1 MQSSEVKGTFFD
13 SYAEDNSLRMIGL
26 TPLEYTDFRLFAS
39 LLNAGCTA
47 VLDLGRDEAQWPKRI
62 EKLQRQTGVYGIRIP
77 EGSDPSALTLPSSAS
92 FILASTVSQLDTFSN
107 SLPVITQVVSI
118 AEAKQAIDLGASGL
132 ILKGS
137 ESGGRV
143 GVYSA
148 YILLQQTIEMA
159 NTANLP
165 VWVQGGIGINTT
177 AAAIAGGAYGVVLD
191 SQLSL
196 LTDSTLPA
204 STKAIISKMDG
215 SEVVVKG
222 EYAFYSRPQ
231 TLAANWDDPSDSA
244 IQCSLGFS
252 DVTAELLPI
261 GQDAALAAGIK
272 TIASNAQVL
281 VYKIQ
286 QAMSSQ
292 LSQAKALQPLA
303 SENSLAKA
311 HGTRYPIA
319 QGPMTRVS
327 DRADF
332 AKAVADNGALPFIAL
347 SLMSESAARSLVE
360 ETAALLKGQSWGIG
374 VLGFADAE
382 ILDPHLALVKEFKPD
397 VVLIAGGRPSQARAL
412 EELGIQ
418 AYLHVPAPGLLEMFL
433 KDGARNFVFEGRE
446 CGGHVGPRSSFA
458 LWEQQLQILATFEN
472 PQELQLLFAGGI
484 HDERSAAMVA
494 AMISPLAAL
503 GAKVGVLMGT
513 AYTLTDEA
521 VESGAI
527 IQPFQDEIVKGS
539 ETTLLET
546 APGHATRCLNTPFV
560 DAFNEQKQQLKKLG
574 VSSQE
579 IWSNLEKLNVGRLRI
594 ASKGIEREGDKL
606 VSVEQGDQLS
616 RGMYMIGD
624 VATMRDQTTSMAKLH
639 ASVTDDAMDY
649 LADLHAETSNDAQ
662 SGDIAII
669 GMACV
674 FPGSPDIESFWL
686 NIIENQDLISEVDP
700 QRWNPSQYFEADAS
714 GGKKTPSK
722 WGGFISDTPFDPL
735 AYGIPPQSVSAIEP
749 VQLLSLEVAK
759 NALIDAGYGD
769 TDKELDRE
777 RTSVIFGAESGM
789 DLSSDYNFR
798 NLHQKYLGDLPPEL
812 DDVLPKLTEDSFPGV
827 LVNVIAGRIAN
838 RLDLRGVNYA
848 VDSACASSLTAVE
861 LAVKEL
867 RAGTSDT
874 VLAGG
879 ADFHNSIHDY
889 LMFASVGALSASG
902 KCRSFDN
909 SADGIALGEGVA
921 VVVLKRLEDAERD
934 GDRIYATINGIA
946 GSSDGKSLGLTAP
959 RKEGQKRALER
970 AYLQGN
976 VSPADIGLVEAH
988 GTGTVVGDKTEMQTL
1003 TEIYSAGGSVPGS
1016 AVLGSVKSQIGHT
1029 KCAAGLAG
1037 LIKVTKSIY
1046 HKTLPPTGNIET
1058 PNAYYQPNLS
1068 PFTFESQAKP
1078 WLQAH
1083 RKAAVSAFG
1092 FGGANFH
1099 AVLSSYDD
1107 EPAKSGLN
1115 QWPAELFLLRGDTAD
1130 QAKTIANEV
1139 LDYID
1144 TDASIKLRDLSYTL
1158 ASQSDVPIQCSIV
1171 AGTAAELQEALNQY
1185 LQNAD
1190 AKNIFPRES
1199 SEELT
1204 NGKVAFLFP
1213 GQGSQTPGMMRDL
1226 FQAFPAL
1233 QDYLNIGEKWQD
1245 KIFPASAYTAT
1256 EKKQQQAN
1264 LTDTRVAQPAMGIVD
1279 SAAAS
1284 LLETLGVSADMV
1296 AGHSYGELVA
1306 LAVAGVMDTQ
1316 TLLELS
1322 EFRGQAILNAGGDD
1336 PGSMAAVSADAQT
1349 IKSALIDC
1357 PEIVLANHNSPT
1369 QTVISGP
1376 TEAIEHALSV
1386 LDENSIAARKIEV
1399 ACAFHS
1405 PVVAAASHAFADFIS
1420 DIEMAEANTS
1430 VYSNTTAKPY
1440 PLTPEDIKARLA
1452 QHISEPVRF
1461 VEQLE
1466 NMYDDGARLFIEVGP
1481 GRTLSGL
1488 ADKVLKDKEKAIVS
1502 IDEKGQPGIAVFLKA
1517 LGQLIALGKDINIDV
1532 LFSDR
1537 DVTRLDLANKPQLP
1551 ATTWMINGYRAYPI
1565 NGALPDHAAKP
1576 SAEPVSVSA
1585 QATQYSHS
1593 VSLSAEEST
1602 MVSYLQNMREMVN
1615 AQRDVMLGMMGQQPV
1630 VQSTA
1635 ALVAGDQLVSS
1646 QNSATPITQPAVS
1659 KPVTVDSGTP
1669 SPASLNTTDALLSIV
1684 SDRTGYPQEMLDV
1697 ELDLEA
1703 DLSIDSIKRVEII
1716 GELAS
1721 QCGFKDQLGGDA
1733 DEMLEQL
1740 ASQKTL
1746 QGMIDWLAEK
1756 VPTPSGES
1764 EITATSDMPGSSAII
1779 PEVNLKERLLG
1790 IVSDRT
1796 GYPED
1801 VLDLDLD
1808 LEADLSIDS
1817 IKRVEIVTELSKDI
1831 GISDLGED
1839 NDLVLEQLA
1848 ARKTLREM
1856 LDWLEQ
1862 FKQELSQVIDAI
1874 PPTDEQAIDVVELCR
1889 YTLRLIQAEEAVVGD
1904 HELAGK
1910 HFLIT
1915 DDGLGIAT
1923 ALTSR
1928 LMKHDASVTVIP
1940 FSEHDDLPKV
1950 ESVDGLIHLWGLSHE
1965 SRLRDVKRLFDLI
1978 RNTLINDA
1986 NYLLLAGGL
1995 GGSFGSFE
2003 HRDQLDPE
2011 AFGHGAGMSGLVK
2024 TIVKEWPEVRCHW
2037 VDLNL
2042 KEKASE
2048 LAAYIEVEL
2057 LAENPLTEVG
2067 YHQGT
2072 RQIMDV
2078 VKEALPSSPDID
2090 NLELNKDSVVMLT
2103 GGARGITAKLAV
2115 ALAGRYGCRL
2125 ELVGRSPLPTIDE
2138 PDYVRKAHDLK
2149 SLRAA
2154 IINHDKTLKPLEVE
2168 KQCSQILAA
2177 REINTTFAA
2186 IEAAGSQVKYH
2197 AVDVRDID
2205 AFADVIESI
2214 YDKHGRLDGVIHGA
2228 GILEDKLLRHKTNES
2243 FERVFDTKVR
2253 GALVL
2258 SNHLRD
2264 DVKFVVFFSS
2274 VASAFG
2280 NRGQI
2285 DYAAANDALDK
2296 IAHSLQARVKG
2307 RVLSVNWGPWA
2318 GTGMVSEELERQYAS
2333 KGIGLIPLDEGVD
2346 ALINEL
2352 RHGNPNDAQIVLM
2365 CATPESIGQVH

>member
-1 MQSSEVKGTFFD
+1 MQSSVEKGKLLGNCSD
-13 SYAEDNSLRMIGL
+13 SEQFRIIGL
-26 TPLEYTDFRLFAS
+26 TPFEYADFRLFNA
-39 LLNAGCTA
+39 LLNAGATA
-47 VLDLGRDEAQWPKRI
+47 VLDMG
-62 EKLQRQTGVYGIRIP
+62 RQTGQWQSTVAKLEKQTAQYGIRFP
-77 EGSDPSALTLPSSAS
+77 EGVDASATTLPSTAS
-92 FILASTVSQLDTFSN
+92 FILAAATDQVKQFAGQ
-107 SLPVITQVVSI
+107 LPVIAQVVSI
-118 AEAKQAIDLGASGL
+118 AEAKQAIADGAAGL
-132 ILKGS
+132 VLKGS

-143 GVYSA
+143 GEYSA
-148 YILLQQTIEMA
+148 YILLQQIIDIATEAGI
-159 NTANLP
+159 P
-165 VWVQGGIGINTT
+165 IWVQGGIGMNTS
-177 AAAIAGGAYGVVLD
+177 AAVIAGGAHGVLLD

-196 LTDSTLPA
+196 LTESTLPVE
-204 STKAIISKMDG
+204 TKSIITKMDG
-215 SEVVVKG
+215 SEVLVKG
-222 EYAFYSRPQ
+222 AYAIYTRPK
-231 TLAANWDDPSDSA
+231 TLAANWHDQSAQSIQAALGYSDAVS
-244 IQCSLGFS
+244 Q
-252 DVTAELLPI
+252 LLPI
-261 GQDAALAAGIK
+261 GQDAALAAGVKALAGNI
-272 TIASNAQVL
+272 QVL
-281 VYKIQ
+281 VYKLK
-286 QAMSSQ
+286 QAMTSQ
-292 LSQAKALQPLA
+292 LNQAKVLQPLSA
-303 SENSLAKA
+303 NNALAKA
-311 HGTRYPIA
+311 HGTHYPIA

-327 DRADF
+327 DKAQF

-347 SLMSESAARSLVE
+347 SLMTESASRTLVT
-360 ETAALLKGQSWGIG
+360 ETAELLKGQSWGIG

-382 ILDPHLALVKEFKPD
+382 ILDPHLELVKEFKPN

-412 EELGIQ
+412 EAEGIQ

-458 LWEQQLQILATFEN
+458 LWEQQLQILASFEK

-494 AMISPLAAL
+494 AMVSPLAAL

-513 AYTLTDEA
+513 AYTLTEEA
-521 VESGAI
+521 VTSGAI
-527 IQPFQDEIVKGS
+527 IQPFQDEVVKGN

-560 DAFNEQKQQLKKLG
+560 NAFNEHKQQLKNLG
-574 VSSQE
+574 VSAQE

-594 ASKGIEREGDKL
+594 ASKGIER
-606 VSVEQGDQLS
+606 QGDQLVDIEHGDQLE

-624 VATMRDQTTSMAKLH
+624 VATMRSETTTMAQLH
-639 ASVTDDAMDY
+639 QAVTDGAMQY
-649 LADLHAETSNDAQ
+649 LAETNEDVTQPQA
-662 SGDIAII
+662 GDIAII

-674 FPGSPDIESFWL
+674 FPGSPDVESFWL

-700 QRWNPSQYFEADAS
+700 ERWNPAHYFEANSS

-735 AYGIPPQSVSAIEP
+735 AYGIPPQSLSAIEP
-749 VQLLSLEVAK
+749 VQLLSLDVAK

-769 TDKELDRE
+769 DDKELDRE

-789 DLSSDYNFR
+789 DLSSEYNFR
-798 NLHQKYLGDLPPEL
+798 NLYRKYLGEIPEQL
-812 DDVLPKLTEDSFPGV
+812 EDVLPKLTEDSFPGV

-889 LMFASVGALSASG
+889 LMFASVGALSATG

-909 SADGIALGEGVA
+909 NADGIALGEGAA

-970 AYLQGN
+970 AYLQGD

-1058 PNAYYQPNLS
+1058 PNAYYQPTLS
-1068 PFTFESQAKP
+1068 PFTFESEAKP
-1078 WLQAH
+1078 WLQEH

-1107 EPAKSGLN
+1107 QQTKSGLE
-1115 QWPAELFLLRGDTAD
+1115 QWPAELFVLRGDNAE
-1130 QAKTIANEV
+1130 QAKELAKTLIN
-1139 LDYID
+1139 YTD
-1144 TDASIKLRDLSYTL
+1144 TDAHIKLRDLSFTL
-1158 ASQSDVPIQCSIV
+1158 ATHSEVPVQCSIV
-1171 AGTAAELQEALNQY
+1171 ASTMVELRSSLASFIDG
-1185 LQNAD
+1185 AS
-1190 AKNIFPRES
+1190 AKNIFARES
-1199 SEELT
+1199 DDAIKQ
-1204 NGKVAFLFP
+1204 GKVAFLFP

-1226 FQAFPAL
+1226 FQAFPDL
-1233 QDYLNIGEKWQD
+1233 QKYLSAGNKWQD
-1245 KIFPASAYTAT
+1245 KIFPATAYSSA
-1256 EKKQQQAN
+1256 ERKQQQAV
-1264 LTDTRVAQPAMGIVD
+1264 LTDTRVAQPAMGVVD

-1284 LLETLGVSADMV
+1284 LLSTLGVSADMY

-1306 LAVAGVMDTQ
+1306 LSVAGVMDTE
-1316 TLLELS
+1316 TLLALS
-1322 EFRGQAILNAGGDD
+1322 EFRGKAILAAGGDD
-1336 PGSMAAVSADAQT
+1336 PGTMAAVSADADT
-1349 IKSALIDC
+1349 IKSALADLVDV
-1357 PEIVLANHNSPT
+1357 VLANHNSPS

-1376 TEAIEHALSV
+1376 TASIEKALAR
-1386 LDENSIAARKIEV
+1386 LDEAGIAARRIEV

-1405 PVVAAASHAFADFIS
+1405 PVVAAASHAFADFIEDM
-1420 DIEMAEANTS
+1420 DIS
-1430 VYSNTTAKPY
+1430 HSQGLVYSNTTAKPY
-1440 PLTPEDIKARLA
+1440 PASPEDIKARLA

-1461 VEQLE
+1461 VEQIE
-1466 NMYDDGARLFIEVGP
+1466 NMYDEGARIFIEVGP
-1481 GRTLSGL
+1481 GRTLSSL
-1488 ADKVLKDKEKAIVS
+1488 TDKILKDKDKAVVA
-1502 IDEKGQPGIAVFLKA
+1502 IDEKGQPGLRTLLSAVA
-1517 LGQLIALGKDINIDV
+1517 QLIALDKSLNLDV
-1532 LFSDR
+1532 LFESR
-1537 DVTRLDLANKPQLP
+1537 DVQQLDLNDKPSLSP
-1551 ATTWMINGYRAYPI
+1551 TTWMINGYRAYPI
-1565 NGALPDHAAKP
+1565 NGALPDHAGQP
-1576 SAEPVSVSA
+1576 SAEPISVVSTSMP
-1585 QATQYSHS
+1585 QTHS
-1593 VSLSAEEST
+1593 VALSSQEAT
-1602 MVSYLQNMREMVN
+1602 MASYLQNMREMVN
-1615 AQRDVMLGMMGQQPV
+1615 AQRDVMLGMMGQEPIARSFNESVSHIATGHVSQEVVVNAPV
-1630 VQSTA
+1630 NTA
-1635 ALVAGDQLVSS
+1635 AASEPEQAESG
-1646 QNSATPITQPAVS
+1646 
-1659 KPVTVDSGTP
+1659 VDSTE
-1669 SPASLNTTDALLSIV
+1669 ALLAIV
-1684 SDRTGYPQEMLDV
+1684 SERTGYPQEMLDV

-1740 ASQKTL
+1740 AAQKTL

-1756 VPTPSGES
+1756 IPAQPVANKAVSAESPSKN
-1764 EITATSDMPGSSAII
+1764 II
-1779 PEVNLKERLLG
+1779 PEINIKERLLG
-1790 IVSDRT
+1790 IVSERT
-1796 GYPED
+1796 GYPDD

-1862 FKQELSQVIDAI
+1862 FKQELSQVIDDN
-1874 PPTDEQAIDVVELCR
+1874 PPTDEEPVDVVELCR
-1889 YTLRLIQAEEAVVGD
+1889 YTLRLIQAEDAVVGD

-1923 ALTSR
+1923 ALSSR
-1928 LMKHDASVTVIP
+1928 LASHDACVTVIP
-1940 FSEHDDLPKV
+1940 FSEHDELPVV

-1995 GGSFGSFE
+1995 GGSFGSIE
-2003 HRDQLDPE
+2003 KPDQLDPE
-2011 AFGHGAGMSGLVK
+2011 AFGRGAGMSGLVK

-2042 KEKASE
+2042 SEKASE
-2048 LAAYIEVEL
+2048 LAAYIEIEL

-2072 RQIMDV
+2072 RQIIDV
-2078 VKEALPSSPDID
+2078 VKEALPATPDID
-2090 NLELNKDSVVMLT
+2090 NLQLNQDSVVMLT

-2115 ALAGRYGCRL
+2115 ALAGRYGCKL
-2125 ELVGRSPLPTIDE
+2125 ELVGRSPLPTMDE
-2138 PDYVRKAHDLK
+2138 PDHVKQAHDLK

-2154 IINHDKTLKPLEVE
+2154 IISHDKALKPLEVE

-2177 REINTTFAA
+2177 REINNTFAA
-2186 IEAAGSQVKYH
+2186 IEAAGSEATYH

-2205 AFADVIESI
+2205 SFANVIESI

-2258 SNHLRD
+2258 ANHLRED
-2264 DVKFVVFFSS
+2264 IKFVVFFSS

-2296 IAHSLQARVKG
+2296 IAHSLQARVDG